1 MFLVDITHQRFD
13 AEDRELFSG
22 KIGVFPLVTHEPA
35 KRSSINRA
43 AGTLEI
49 KPITSVNKQVIR
61 SYLIEKVL
69 PAINEKWLRE
79 EIRSPI
85 YIQQDNARTHIDT
98 KDDEF
103 CRVASRDGFDIRL
116 MCQPTNSPDLNVL
129 DLGFCNAIQSL
140 QHKESPNS
148 IDKLVKAP
156 LCELESESE
165 IIMFEP
171 EIEIVVSELEVD
183 VSEIELVVSEIEL
196 EFPEFETK
204 LVVFEIEIEFHELE
218 TELVM
223 SEIEL
228 EFLELEIELVVPKIE
243 TELVDTCK

>member
-1 MFLVDITHQRFD
+1 MRSRFIWQRSLRITICYKMKKIQYALVKVIYFFEKVMFLVDITHQRFD
-13 AEDRELFSG
+13 AEGRELFSG

-35 KRSSINRA
+35 KRSSINRV

-103 CRVASRDGFDIRL
+103 CRVASRDGFDICL
-116 MCQPTNSPDLNVL
+116 MC
-129 DLGFCNAIQSL
+129 
-140 QHKESPNS
+140 
-148 IDKLVKAP
+148 
-156 LCELESESE
+156 
-165 IIMFEP
+165 
-171 EIEIVVSELEVD
+171 
-183 VSEIELVVSEIEL
+183 
-196 EFPEFETK
+196 
-204 LVVFEIEIEFHELE
+204 
-218 TELVM
+218 
-223 SEIEL
+223 
-228 EFLELEIELVVPKIE
+228 
-243 TELVDTCK
+243 